1 MGSSFLKVASDT
13 TNKASVSIRES
24 GIKDTEKQTSVD
36 VNGKAATEA
45 VSIGEDNIGKDAE
58 MEDIAKTTTEAAV
71 MIGHEEASKDSMDVI
86 AGEKTT
92 QHSASI
98 EQSGAKDTGKKTPVD
113 VIDEGTCES
122 SALIGENNTVKETDS
137 THT

>member
-1 MGSSFLKVASDT
+1 M

-24 GIKDTEKQTSVD
+24 GVKDTEKQTPVD

-98 EQSGAKDTGKKTPVD
+98 EQSGAKDTEKRTPAD
-113 VIDEGTCES
+113 VISKGTTEA
-122 SALIGENNTVKETDS
+122 SAMIGKNNTEGETEM
-137 THT
+137 

>member
-1 MGSSFLKVASDT
+1 MRSSFLKAVSDT

-24 GIKDTEKQTSVD
+24 GVKDTEKQTPVD

-98 EQSGAKDTGKKTPVD
+98 EQSGAKDTENKIPLD
-113 VIDEGTCES
+113 VAGEVTTDA
-122 SALIGENNTVKETDS
+122 SALIENNT
-137 THT
+137 